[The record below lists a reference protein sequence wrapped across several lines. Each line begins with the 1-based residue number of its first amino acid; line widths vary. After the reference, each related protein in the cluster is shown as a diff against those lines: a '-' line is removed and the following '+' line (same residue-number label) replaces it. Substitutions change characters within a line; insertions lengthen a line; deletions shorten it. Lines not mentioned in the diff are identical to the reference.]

1 MYDYSN
7 FLTVFLRKCP
17 SSEHRKKIKNILRKA
32 KKVKKAKEVG
42 QSTVV
47 AGVDDGATALDDNAK
62 ALDNNDQALEESAKA
77 LDINAS
83 TEAPNSD
90 ASPVDA
96 NTKAL
101 EDNTKTLDNTTTKG
115 PEKDA
120 KTICWFCHAD
130 VSNMK
135 NCICA
140 GCKKVSKTLSLV
152 NKSSLIMVQNLH
164 WKPEKR
170 EQEMSK

>member
-32 KKVKKAKEVG
+32 KKAREVG

-47 AGVDDGATALDDNAK
+47 AGVDGATALEDNAK

-77 LDINAS
+77 LDIKAS
-83 TEAPNSD
+83 AEAPNSN
-90 ASPVDA
+90 ASAVDA

-101 EDNTKTLDNTTTKG
+101 EDN
-115 PEKDA
+115 A
-120 KTICWFCHAD
+120 KNICWFCHED
-130 VSNMK
+130 VTKMK

-140 GCKKVSKTLSLV
+140 GCKKVIESLYPW
-152 NKSSLIMVQNLH
+152 NN
-164 WKPEKR
+164 
-170 EQEMSK
+170 

>member
-32 KKVKKAKEVG
+32 NKAREVG

-47 AGVDDGATALDDNAK
+47 AGVDGATALEDNAK
-62 ALDNNDQALEESAKA
+62 VLDNNDQALEESAKA
-77 LDINAS
+77 LEINAS
-83 TEAPNSD
+83 AEAPNSD
-90 ASPVDA
+90 ASAVDA

-101 EDNTKTLDNTTTKG
+101 EDN
-115 PEKDA
+115 A
-120 KTICWFCHAD
+120 KNICWFCHED
-130 VSNMK
+130 VTKMK

-140 GCKKVSKTLSLV
+140 GCKKVSKVSVPFPLD
-152 NKSSLIMVQNLH
+152 
-164 WKPEKR
+164 
-170 EQEMSK
+170 

>member
-17 SSEHRKKIKNILRKA
+17 SAEHRKKIKNILRKA
-32 KKVKKAKEVG
+32 KKAREVG

-47 AGVDDGATALDDNAK
+47 AGVDDGATAPEDNTK
-62 ALDNNDQALEESAKA
+62 ASDNNDQALEESAKA

-83 TEAPNSD
+83 AEAPNSD
-90 ASPVDA
+90 ASAVDA

-101 EDNTKTLDNTTTKG
+101 EDN
-115 PEKDA
+115 A
-120 KTICWFCHAD
+120 KNICWFCHED
-130 VSNMK
+130 VTKMK

-140 GCKKVSKTLSLV
+140 GWKKVME
-152 NKSSLIMVQNLH
+152 SSYPWNN
-164 WKPEKR
+164 
-170 EQEMSK
+170 

>member
-32 KKVKKAKEVG
+32 KEAREVE

-47 AGVDDGATALDDNAK
+47 AGVDGATALEDKAK
-62 ALDNNDQALEESAKA
+62 ALDNNDQTLEESAKA
-77 LDINAS
+77 LEINAS
-83 TEAPNSD
+83 AEAPNSD
-90 ASPVDA
+90 ASAVDA

-101 EDNTKTLDNTTTKG
+101 EDN
-115 PEKDA
+115 A
-120 KTICWFCHAD
+120 KNICWFCHED
-130 VSNMK
+130 VTKMK

-140 GCKKVSKTLSLV
+140 GCKKVIE
-152 NKSSLIMVQNLH
+152 SSYPWNN
-164 WKPEKR
+164 
-170 EQEMSK
+170 

>member
-32 KKVKKAKEVG
+32 KKAREVG

-47 AGVDDGATALDDNAK
+47 AGVADGATALEDNAK

-77 LDINAS
+77 LDIKAS
-83 TEAPNSD
+83 AEAPNSN
-90 ASPVDA
+90 ASAVDA

-101 EDNTKTLDNTTTKG
+101 EDN
-115 PEKDA
+115 A
-120 KTICWFCHAD
+120 KNICWFCHED
-130 VSNMK
+130 VTNLEINK
-135 NCICA
+135 CA
-140 GCKKVSKTLSLV
+140 GCRKVKPCFT
-152 NKSSLIMVQNLH
+152 NL
-164 WKPEKR
+164 
-170 EQEMSK
+170 

>member
-1 MYDYSN
+1 M
-7 FLTVFLRKCP
+7 
-17 SSEHRKKIKNILRKA
+17 
-32 KKVKKAKEVG
+32 
-42 QSTVV
+42 
-47 AGVDDGATALDDNAK
+47 AGVDDGATALEDNAK

-83 TEAPNSD
+83 AEAPNSD
-90 ASPVDA
+90 ASAVDA

-101 EDNTKTLDNTTTKG
+101 EDN
-115 PEKDA
+115 A
-120 KTICWFCHAD
+120 KNICWFCHED
-130 VSNMK
+130 VTKMK